1 MKSKMIVIDYE
12 QQTFRIFAV
21 VTKQYDVKF
30 FLVYINGIICKLCL
44 FMENYQGKS
53 QEERWQES
61 EDERLEYEG
70 YCRKISQ
77 GLESQTET
85 SGIRAIWELIQ
96 NARDSSKHNNAI
108 IKIELNPK
116 SLIFSHHG
124 EPFDYTSFRALVK
137 QDSAKDRTDTDTV
150 GQYGTGFM
158 TTHTFNRLVYV
169 SAPFAVKR
177 GKDEIS
183 GYVQIKDFE
192 LDRRKVDTPEGPRL
206 MKKQLEEV
214 REFWKRP
221 QLPIIEDEATTFR
234 YDLDEEQVKKVSSN
248 LDKIV
253 MLIPFVLI
261 LNKTIHKIEVED
273 KLKHYIFR
281 RIESEMS
288 KVLNNEG
295 WAEMTETISMF
306 NCKTGKGETFVCKS
320 LKSNNGDVVIIP
332 PYPDVCRNVKN
343 IPSLFLWF
351 PLLGTESFGV
361 NFIFHSKRFYPVEK
375 RNNIM
380 LPGISQISKEKGVKN
395 EMVLK
400 EMMDVLFDYYKN
412 EEHAKELSI
421 DMCHVAFPI
430 ACENEETVRFYREMQ
445 EMWNRQI
452 PGWKVLDID
461 GTSHSID
468 EQNVKLL
475 HPDFYTKLDES
486 QRREYEPVIAHYI
499 SLVKSADG
507 SDVLIPSHNL
517 IEWSEIVSRWN
528 CDRDAEFFITV
539 ADVCKAIKDN
549 SDELF
554 SFLMLLKDSGNSKMM
569 EDYPLLPNRNGQLRK
584 RGDLY
589 YGDFMDNDVF
599 NLVCTVMG
607 DDAAKMY
614 DPQYLKV
621 SEVNTYSKNNLYK
634 DIKGTID
641 SWRSRVLDNN
651 SSLTDNQLD
660 ALIKFCSATAMED
673 FKNQRGKIM
682 RILPEFYDR
691 VFSQVATIKFRDDD
705 EEEFYKPAF
714 NLLLD
719 YTLSQIC
726 KKDTTWVVEHK
737 EWLLRFLQEYAPKDN
752 EGRKKK
758 LDTYGVLP
766 NQNAALYLLSSLKAN
781 NGVPI
786 EMADIYQEVFGKDLK
801 DEWVDPTFET
811 LVEFPIV
818 TPIAVAQE
826 IEAAIVADMK
836 QDTHQFEKV
845 VRKIILKIGGY
856 DDWKEWF
863 GQIDDKKAHYTFNM
877 KTGDAQKSL
886 FSLMDNLDDE
896 HLGRLAKLGEE
907 GDISSLIDKL
917 ETIRQQEM
925 DSAARFNHLHT
936 IGKHIEDVLRD
947 RIGKDVVSIT
957 MPEDKDD
964 KVDVDDIQDGQDII
978 VKVLKNEEWH
988 NILFIEVKSK
998 WDFNEA
1004 AHMSMRQV
1012 RMASLHPDEYALCC
1026 VDLRPY
1032 KDQDLA
1038 NLSESIILAATKVK
1052 MDIGRTLFPM
1062 MSGILDADKQPDET
1076 YIKISEYRSNIPA
1089 KVFEVGEPF
1098 EKLLEK
1104 IERKAKEKLE

>member
-1 MKSKMIVIDYE
+1 M
-12 QQTFRIFAV
+12 
-21 VTKQYDVKF
+21 
-30 FLVYINGIICKLCL
+30 FLI
-44 FMENYQGKS
+44 MDNYQGKS

-70 YCRKISQ
+70 YCRKITQ

-108 IKIELNPK
+108 IKIELTPQ

-192 LDRRKVDTPEGPRL
+192 LDRRKVDSSEGPRL

-221 QLPIIEDEATTFR
+221 QQPIIEDDVTSFR
-234 YDLDEEQVKKVSSN
+234 YDLDGEQVEQISSN
-248 LDKIV
+248 LSKIV

-261 LNKTIHKIEVED
+261 LNKKIQEIEVED
-273 KLKHYIFR
+273 KYQKKHYIFR
-281 RIESEMS
+281 RITSNSS
-288 KVLNNEG
+288 KNLNNED
-295 WAEMTETISMF
+295 WIEMTETIFML
-306 NCKTGKGETFVCKS
+306 NCITEKNETIVCKS
-320 LKSNNGDVVIIP
+320 LRSNNGDVIIIP
-332 PYPDVCRNVKN
+332 PYPDLCGNVKN

-351 PLLGTESFGV
+351 PLLGTENFGV
-361 NFIFHSKRFYPVEK
+361 NFIFHSERFYPVEK

-380 LPGISQISKEKGVKN
+380 IPSISQISKEKGLKN
-395 EMVLK
+395 EEVLK
-400 EMMDVLFDYYKN
+400 EMMNVLFDYYKN
-412 EEHAKELSI
+412 EEHAKELGI
-421 DMCHVAFPI
+421 DMCHVAFPV
-430 ACENEETVRFYREMQ
+430 ACENEETERFYREMQ
-445 EMWNRQI
+445 ELWNCQI
-452 PGWKVLDID
+452 PAWKVLTVGDTI
-461 GTSHSID
+461 HSID
-468 EQNVKLL
+468 EKNLKLL
-475 HPDFYTKLDES
+475 HPDFYSKLDES
-486 QRREYEPVIAHYI
+486 QRNKYEPVIAYYV
-499 SLVKSADG
+499 SLVKTADG
-507 SDVLIPSHNL
+507 DDVLIPDNNL
-517 IEWSEIVSRWN
+517 IEWSEIVNRWN
-528 CDRDAEFFITV
+528 CGRDTEFFITV
-539 ADVCKAIKDN
+539 ADVCKAIKGSSN
-549 SDELF
+549 ELF

-569 EDYPLLPNRNGQLRK
+569 EDYPLLPNRSGQLRK

-589 YGDFMDNDVF
+589 YGEFMNSDVY

-607 DDAAKMY
+607 DDASKMY
-614 DPQYLKV
+614 DPRYLKAC
-621 SEVNTYSKNNLYK
+621 EVNSYSESDLQKAITVTMN
-634 DIKGTID
+634 
-641 SWRSRVLDNN
+641 SWRSKVINN
-651 SSLTDNQLD
+651 NGLLSDDQMG
-660 ALIKFCSATAMED
+660 ALIQFCSATALEV
-673 FKNQRGKIM
+673 FKNQRGKMM
-682 RILPEFYDR
+682 RVLPTFYDR
-691 VFSQVATIKFRDDD
+691 TFSQVATIKYRNDD

-719 YTLSQIC
+719 YTLSQIS
-726 KKDTTWVVEHK
+726 KKDATWVVEHK

-752 EGRKKK
+752 EDRKKK

-766 NQNAALYLLSSLKAN
+766 NQNAVLCLKNSLKVN
-781 NGVPI
+781 KGVPI
-786 EMADIYQEVFGKDLK
+786 EMVEIYHELFNKDLK
-801 DEWVDPTFET
+801 DEWVDPAFET
-811 LVEFPIV
+811 LVEFPII
-818 TPIAVAQE
+818 TPKAVAQE
-826 IEAAIVADMK
+826 IEAAIVTDMK

-845 VRKIILKIGGY
+845 VRRIILKIGVSE
-856 DDWKEWF
+856 DWKEWF

-886 FSLMDNLDDE
+886 FSLMDNLDDD

-907 GDISSLIDKL
+907 GNISELIDKL
-917 ETIRQQEM
+917 ETIQQQEWE
-925 DSAARFNHLHT
+925 SAVRFNHLHT

-947 RIGKDVVSIT
+947 RIGKDLVSIA
-957 MPEDKDD
+957 MPKDKDD
-964 KVDVDDIQDGQDII
+964 KVDVDDMQDGQDIVI
-978 VKVLKNEEWH
+978 KVLKNEEWQ
-988 NILFIEVKSK
+988 NIFYIEVKSK
-998 WDFNEA
+998 WDFSEA

-1012 RMASLHPDEYALCC
+1012 RMASMHPDEYALCC

-1032 KDQDLA
+1032 KYQDLA
-1038 NLSESIILAATKVK
+1038 TLPEPIILEATNVK
-1052 MDIGRTLFPM
+1052 MDIGTTLLPM

-1076 YIKISEYRSNIPA
+1076 YIKISEYRCNIPA

-1104 IERKAKEKLE
+1104 IERKAKEKLR